1 MKVPPEE
8 VARKIL
14 DECRQE
20 KARTGHL
27 LATKFQRIFDDAVKA
42 AGIKDDRD
50 GLDKRIKV
58 ARIVHGV
65 TREERERTA

>member
-1 MKVPPEE
+1 MKVSTEDI
-8 VARKIL
+8 ARKIL

-20 KARTGHL
+20 KAKTGRL
-27 LATKFQRIFDDAVKA
+27 LATRFQCIFDDAMKV

-50 GLDKRIKV
+50 GLEKRIKV

-65 TREERERTA
+65 SREEREKTA